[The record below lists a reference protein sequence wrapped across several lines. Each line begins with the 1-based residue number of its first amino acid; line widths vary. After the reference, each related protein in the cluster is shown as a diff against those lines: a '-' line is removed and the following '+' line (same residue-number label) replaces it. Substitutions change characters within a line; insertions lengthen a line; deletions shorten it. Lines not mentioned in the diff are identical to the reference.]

1 MDAGPGVTGVAAGE
15 SQGSESHVTRGGGG
29 ALALCNRCLAAMRS
43 CNR

>member
-29 ALALCNRCLAAMRS
+29 RWHCATGV
-43 CNR
+43 

>member
-29 ALALCNRCLAAMRS
+29 GAGIVQPVFSSNAFV
-43 CNR
+43 